1 MVKPITPR
9 PTPHPQQPPRP
20 PRGDTPA
27 NRPEAPEKS
36 SKIDADL
43 ALDLGQ
49 MALDIAGIF
58 DPTPVSDGANALIS
72 LGRGDFLGAGL
83 SAVSIVPGVGD
94 LAKLG
99 KLGKY
104 VETLGKIVDKVADNP
119 ALKNGLEAAVGKI
132 AKALDSIPQGVLDK
146 LPGSARDNIGK
157 LRDAIGKFDRAPGQL
172 LGASHGTAPLAA
184 ERARR
189 GLPAAGTAGDDAT
202 VAMVRV
208 RGQDF
213 TGVNRGVQ
221 DPKTDVR
228 LDRVNAQTRTHAEAD
243 AIQQALNGTARKRG
257 GQAEMWVDR
266 DLCRSCGDNGG
277 MRSLARN
284 LGVDELI
291 VHTPSGTRTFT
302 PTK

>member
-1 MVKPITPR
+1 MVKPITPS
-9 PTPHPQQPPRP
+9 PVPHP
-20 PRGDTPA
+20 PRGT
-27 NRPEAPEKS
+27 RPESAAKQTPDAAKPKGVE
-36 SKIDADL
+36 ADL

-49 MALDIAGIF
+49 MALDITGIF
-58 DPTPVSDGANALIS
+58 DPTPLSDGANALIS
-72 LGRGDFLGAGL
+72 LGRGDLLGAAI
-83 SAVSIVPGVGD
+83 STVSIIPGIGD
-94 LAKLG
+94 VAKLG

-104 VETLGKIVDKVADNP
+104 VETLGKIVDKVAGNP
-119 ALKNGLEAAVGKI
+119 ALKEGLEAAVGQI
-132 AKALDSIPQGVLDK
+132 AKALDSIPPGMLDK
-146 LPGSARDNIGK
+146 LPAAARENIGK
-157 LRDAIGKFDRAPGQL
+157 MRDAIGRFDRAPGQL
-172 LGASHGTAPLAA
+172 LGAAHGNAPLAA

-189 GLPAAGTAGDDAT
+189 GLPAAGSPGDDST
-202 VAMVRV
+202 VALLRF
-208 RGQDF
+208 RGEDF
-213 TGVNRGVQ
+213 LGVNRGIQ
-221 DPKTDVR
+221 QPKTDMK

-243 AIQQALNGTARKRG
+243 VVQQALNGTARKQG